1 LFLNYPDEK
10 PRLVMIIVRLLVHIG
25 APHIFGFFFLDVVM
39 VEVVELLLRLFF
51 LIIDLNMPLPGFLED
66 WYATPMVW
74 FLDRTNLILKLFELK
89 ILAAVF
95 EVGG

>member
-1 LFLNYPDEK
+1 
-10 PRLVMIIVRLLVHIG
+10 MIIVRLLVHIG

-66 WYATPMVW
+66 
-74 FLDRTNLILKLFELK
+74 
-89 ILAAVF
+89 
-95 EVGG
+95 